1 MYAPTEKAPPSIK
14 QKFYEDLQD
23 TLNLVPLLN
32 IHVLLGKF
40 NAWVGK
46 RNRSNNLW
54 ENTLGYYGLDDRNE
68 PWEEFLQLCSIN
80 NLSVIN
86 TSFQK
91 KGSSFGYVNAPC
103 HKRLHT
109 IDYVLYVVICT
120 NQSKLC
126 NDVQVVGRADCWSD
140 HLMVGPNWTSNCH
153 SPKALSFI
161 WRRPMATSRC
171 TFWLVLEKVGV
182 PPKILNII
190 TSIHDHMLAV
200 VRVRNMTTES
210 ISVQTGSDRGA
221 C

>member
-1 MYAPTEKAPPSIK
+1 MHEWERGIAATTCGRIHSGTMAWMTGMNLERNSYNCVPSTTWVSLTHRSRK
-14 QKFYEDLQD
+14 K
-23 TLNLVPLLN
+23 NL
-32 IHVLLGKF
+32 HLGMWMHPATK
-40 NAWVGK
+40 
-46 RNRSNNLW
+46 
-54 ENTLGYYGLDDRNE
+54 D
-68 PWEEFLQLCSIN
+68 SIW
-80 NLSVIN
+80 S
-86 TSFQK
+86 TM
-91 KGSSFGYVNAPC
+91 
-103 HKRLHT
+103 
-109 IDYVLYVVICT
+109 YVVIRT

-140 HLMVGPNWTSNCH
+140 HQMVGPNWTSNCH
-153 SPKALSFI
+153 SQKALSFI

-210 ISVQTGSDRGA
+210 ISVRTGSDRGA